1 MRTVT
6 QAVRALTWPMNDLSK
21 KQLFLE
27 DMGEGFTEEVNL
39 AFLKDK

>member
-1 MRTVT
+1 
-6 QAVRALTWPMNDLSK
+6 MNDLSK